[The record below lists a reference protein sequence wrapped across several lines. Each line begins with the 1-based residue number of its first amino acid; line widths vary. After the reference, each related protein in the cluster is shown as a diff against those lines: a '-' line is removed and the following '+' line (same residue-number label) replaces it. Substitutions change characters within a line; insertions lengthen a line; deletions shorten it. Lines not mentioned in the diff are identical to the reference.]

1 MAGHSAWKNIKHK
14 KAAADAKRGKAWSKC
29 ARLIIVAA
37 KTGGG
42 DPESNLALR
51 YAIEDAKA
59 VNMPKDT
66 IEKAIK
72 KGTGELQAESYESA
86 IYEGYGPGGVAILLD
101 ILTDNRNRTAPEIK
115 GLFEKH
121 GGNLGS
127 PGSVAYLFSKRG
139 VVSLPKAAGQEDD
152 IMAAVLDAGADD
164 VVDAGESWQ
173 VLSDPAQLQ
182 TVRKACEAAG
192 LAVESCGLTM
202 IPATTVAVGPEHAQR
217 LLSLVEALEDH
228 DDVQKVYANFELP
241 DDVWAALKT

>member
-51 YAIEDAKA
+51 YAIDDAKA

-86 IYEGYGPGGVAILLD
+86 LYEGYGPGGAAILLD

-115 GLFEKH
+115 GIFDKH
-121 GGNLGS
+121 GGNLGT

-139 VVSLPKAAGQEDD
+139 MVALPKSAGDEDD
-152 IMAAVLDAGADD
+152 VMAAVLDAGADD

-173 VLSDPAQLQ
+173 VLSDAAALQ
-182 TVRKACEAAG
+182 AVRKACEAAG
-192 LAVESCGLTM
+192 FAIEACELTM
-202 IPATTVAVGPEHAQR
+202 IPATTVAVGPDHARR
-217 LLSLVEALEDH
+217 LLNLVEALEDH
-228 DDVQKVYANFELP
+228 DDVQKVYANFEVP
-241 DDVWAALKT
+241 DEVMAGL